1 MTDDFPAKAAAIK
14 ATLEGQGFTQLVGA
28 EAQAPSP
35 PQQRAVRHGGL
46 ASLSP
51 PCKHQAR
58 SAARMAIG

>member
-35 PQQRAVRHGGL
+35 PQQRAVRL
-46 ASLSP
+46 RR
-51 PCKHQAR
+51 QAR